1 MSFQCYCMHDFLT
14 TFFNS
19 LLHDMCNFLTHQKQR
34 RCTRFNKIQKAI
46 GIVRYKTVLINGAF
60 YTQQIWKPLVRFGKF
75 VAQSELL
82 LLRTNLIKIYMYNLT
97 TMSAENLVSVKKL
110 YAGCVA
116 LTKK

>member
-1 MSFQCYCMHDFLT
+1 MIFLLLSST
-14 TFFNS
+14 LCSIICATFGLIKNKDAVQDS
-19 LLHDMCNFLTHQKQR
+19 TKYKKQLELSA
-34 RCTRFNKIQKAI
+34 T
-46 GIVRYKTVLINGAF
+46 KTVLINGAF

>member
-46 GIVRYKTVLINGAF
+46 GIVRYKNCADQRSFL
-60 YTQQIWKPLVRFGKF
+60 YTTNMEAFGKF